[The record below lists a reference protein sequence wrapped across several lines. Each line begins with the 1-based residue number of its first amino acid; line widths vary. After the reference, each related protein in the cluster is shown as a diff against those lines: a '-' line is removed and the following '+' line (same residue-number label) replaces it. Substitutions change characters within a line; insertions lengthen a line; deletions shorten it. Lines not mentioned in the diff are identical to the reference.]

1 MLIKWITNAFI
12 ALLLSAVIALYSLI
26 AQRNM
31 RSIINKL
38 QERLSY
44 YEWEDGSK
52 KWRCAKCGIQPDTL
66 KGRTMKYG
74 VIWCMDCCPK

>member
-12 ALLLSAVIALYSLI
+12 ALLLSAIIALYSLI
-26 AQRNM
+26 VQKNM

-52 KWRCAKCGIQPDTL
+52 KYRCVVCGKQEY
-66 KGRTMKYG
+66 RTIKYG
-74 VIWCMDCCPK
+74 VTWCKDCCPKER

>member
-12 ALLLSAVIALYSLI
+12 ALLLSAIIALYSLI
-26 AQRNM
+26 VQRNM

-44 YEWEDGSK
+44 YEWEDGTEK
-52 KWRCAKCGIQPDTL
+52 QRCANCGIHPTNY
-66 KGRTMKYG
+66 RAVRYG
-74 VIWCMDCCPK
+74 ATWCKDCCPK